1 MKDLKN
7 KTDKTRNIVD
17 EPELEKEIQLP
28 GWIQAFS
35 DFIDDLLFV
44 IVLVMTFLVF
54 FGVKNDLPA
63 FGMGEISFHI
73 IWFIIT
79 FLILFFMAAVIRPL
93 FKIAIV
99 VAILISPFVIY
110 NKVFRKPEVTHN
122 VNIQQQPEVDTAKTE
137 TIR

>member
-7 KTDKTRNIVD
+7 KTDKTRDIDD

-28 GWIQAFS
+28 GWMQAFS

-44 IVLVMTFLVF
+44 VVLVMTFLVF
-54 FGVKNDLPA
+54 FGVKSDLPA

-122 VNIQQQPEVDTAKTE
+122 VNIQQQTVVDTAKTE